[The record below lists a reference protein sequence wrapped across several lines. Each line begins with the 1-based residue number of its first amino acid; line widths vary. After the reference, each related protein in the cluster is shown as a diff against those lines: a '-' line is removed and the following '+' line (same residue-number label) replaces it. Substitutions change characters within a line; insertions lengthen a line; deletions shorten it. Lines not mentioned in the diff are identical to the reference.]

1 MSVSNNIEDHTKES
15 KKKLKDLLKKIRASV
30 YSKGRFMYYDMK
42 LKLVARAK
50 SERVLRSRID
60 KYMRQ
65 DLETRSGP
73 NVYYIFVELTTYDT
87 YRMIFDP
94 ESGDGGLHIFANM
107 TKFEMIDDGD
117 DEFSVETLSKRKDKT
132 GVKQKSTILW
142 INYRPDDLQNFRIND
157 TARVAKSLIQA
168 EHEMCILE
176 PEPYKAMKWS
186 RK

>member
-94 ESGDGGLHIFANM
+94 ESGGGLHIFVNIS
-107 TKFEMIDDGD
+107 KFEMTQMDL
-117 DEFSVETLSKRKDKT
+117 FSAEKVSKRKDKT